1 MLRGQTEG
9 TRGSS
14 SVTWTARRRGFG
26 QRITSDEG
34 AAVPRRIY
42 GGRAVAESGSCAGG
56 RPRSRAD
63 LAGGGG
69 GDCGGGGD
77 WGGGVGSNGLGED
90 EDEEEK
96 AE

>member
-1 MLRGQTEG
+1 MNG
-9 TRGSS
+9 TRGSR
-14 SVTWTARRRGFG
+14 SVTWTAPRRGFG
-26 QRITSDEG
+26 QRITADEG
-34 AAVPRRIY
+34 AAVPGRRWRIY
-42 GGRAVAESGSCAGG
+42 GGRALAKSGSWAGG

-63 LAGGGG
+63 LAGGGV